1 MRRHGFSGHAECME
15 NTLTALSNELAGAV
29 RRAEGSVVAVHARPR
44 FGSSG
49 VHWQPGV
56 IVTAEHTLQDD
67 EPSITLPDGRRIQAR
82 IAGRDAGTDVA
93 VLHADGL
100 NTPNITAATDALQP
114 GQLALVLGRTAETG
128 VNATLGIVSA
138 VGGEFRTWRGGVI
151 DRYVRLDAT
160 LFPGSSGGAVVDT
173 EGRVLGIATS
183 ALSRLA
189 PVAITAATVTRVVEE
204 ILKKGHVARPFLGV
218 GLQPVR
224 LPDQLVTRHNLA
236 GAAGVIVLS
245 LEPDGPADKAGLLVG
260 DILLSVNA
268 QALGDTGDVQAAL
281 APHAPGATVTLGIL
295 RGGDPTDI
303 SVTLA
308 ERPRR
313 S

>member
-1 MRRHGFSGHAECME
+1 ME
-15 NTLTALSNELAGAV
+15 NLLAALSNELAGAV
-29 RRAEGSVVAVHARPR
+29 RRVEGSVVAVHGRPR
-44 FGSSG
+44 YGSSG

-56 IVTAEHTLQDD
+56 VVTAEHTLQDE
-67 EPSITLPDGRRIQAR
+67 EPSITLPDRRRLQAR
-82 IAGRDAGTDVA
+82 LAGRDAGTDIA
-93 VLHADGL
+93 VLQVEGMEAP
-100 NTPNITAATDALQP
+100 TVAAAPADALTP
-114 GQLALVLGRTAETG
+114 GRLAMVLGRTAETG
-128 VNATLGIVSA
+128 VNATLGILSA

-160 LFPGSSGGAVVDT
+160 VFPGSSGGAVIDT

-189 PVAITAATVTRVVEE
+189 PVAITVSTVSRVVDE
-204 ILKKGHVARPFLGV
+204 ILAKGHVSRPYLGV

-224 LPDQLVTRHNLA
+224 LPEQLIHRLKLETSLGLILLSVEAGGPAEKA
-236 GAAGVIVLS
+236 GA
-245 LEPDGPADKAGLLVG
+245 LVG
-260 DILLSVNA
+260 DILIALDG

-281 APHAPGATVTLGIL
+281 APHAPGKPVRVSVL
-295 RGGDPTDI
+295 RGGEPVDLT
-303 SVTLA
+303 VTLA

>member
-1 MRRHGFSGHAECME
+1 MDNNLA
-15 NTLTALSNELAGAV
+15 ALSNELAAAV
-29 RRAEGSVVAVHARPR
+29 RSVEASVVAVHARPR

-67 EPSITLPDGRRIQAR
+67 EPVLTLPDGRKLQAR
-82 IAGRDAGTDVA
+82 ITGRDPGTDVA
-93 VLHADGL
+93 VLQAEGL
-100 NTPNITAATDALQP
+100 DLPVVTAAPTEALAP
-114 GQLALVLGRTAETG
+114 GRLALVLGRTAETG

-160 LFPGSSGGAVVDT
+160 LFPGTSGGAVVDT
-173 EGRVLGIATS
+173 DGRALGIATS

-189 PVAITAATVTRVVEE
+189 PVAITASTVSRVVQE
-204 ILKKGHVARPFLGV
+204 ILAKGHVSRPYLGV

-224 LPDQLVTRHNLA
+224 LPDQLVSKLNLPDA
-236 GAAGVIVLS
+236 SGVIILS
-245 LEPDGPADKAGLLVG
+245 VESGGPAEKAGLLVG
-260 DILLSVNA
+260 DILLGVDGH
-268 QALGDTGDVQAAL
+268 ALGDTGDVQAAL
-281 APHAPGATVTLGIL
+281 APHPPGATVTLRIL
-295 RGGDPTDI
+295 RGGDPTEVA
-303 SVTLA
+303 VTLA
-308 ERPRR
+308 ERPGR

>member
-1 MRRHGFSGHAECME
+1 ME
-15 NTLTALSNELAGAV
+15 NTLAALSNELAGAV
-29 RRAEGSVVAVHARPR
+29 RRVEASVVAVHARPR

-56 IVTAEHTLQDD
+56 IVTAEHALQDD
-67 EPSITLPDGRRIQAR
+67 EPSLTLPDGRRVQAR
-82 IAGRDAGTDVA
+82 IAGRDSGTDVA
-93 VLHADGL
+93 VLQAEDLNLPAMAAVPADEL
-100 NTPNITAATDALQP
+100 VA

-128 VNATLGIVSA
+128 VNAALGIVSA

-160 LFPGSSGGAVVDT
+160 LFPGTSGGAVVDAG
-173 EGRVLGIATS
+173 GRVLGIATS

-189 PVAITAATVTRVVEE
+189 PVAVTAATVSRVVQE
-204 ILKKGHVARPFLGV
+204 ILAKGHVSRPFLGV

-224 LPDQLVTRHNLA
+224 LPDQLVSRQNLA
-236 GAAGVIVLS
+236 SAAGVIVLS
-245 LEPDGPADKAGLLVG
+245 LEAGGPADKAGLLVG
-260 DILLSVNA
+260 DILLSVNG

-281 APHAPGATVTLGIL
+281 APHSPGSTVTLGIL
-295 RGGDPTDI
+295 RGGGPVEVA
-303 SVTLA
+303 VTLA

>member
-1 MRRHGFSGHAECME
+1 ME
-15 NTLTALSNELAGAV
+15 NTLAALSNELAGAV
-29 RRAEGSVVAVHARPR
+29 RRLEASVVAVHARPR

-56 IVTAEHTLQDD
+56 VVTAEHTLQDD
-67 EPSITLPDGRRIQAR
+67 EPSLTLPDGRRIQAR
-82 IAGRDAGTDVA
+82 ITGRDAGTDVA
-93 VLHADGL
+93 VLQSEEL
-100 NTPNITAATDALQP
+100 NMPIVTAAPPEALAP

-160 LFPGSSGGAVVDT
+160 LFPGTSGGAVVDT
-173 EGRVLGIATS
+173 EGRVVGVATS

-189 PVAITAATVTRVVEE
+189 PVAITAATVSRVVQE
-204 ILKKGHVARPFLGV
+204 ILSKGHVSRPFLGV

-224 LPDQLVTRHNLA
+224 LPDQLVSRHNLTS
-236 GAAGVIVLS
+236 AAGVIVLS
-245 LEPDGPADKAGLLVG
+245 LEEGGPAEKAGLLVG

-281 APHAPGATVTLGIL
+281 APHAPGTTVSLGIL
-295 RGGDPTDI
+295 RGGDPTDVA
-303 SVTLA
+303 VTLA